1 MRVVVVGGG
10 IVGLAT
16 AFYLNARGVDVVLV
30 EREGDVARMTSK
42 GNAGV
47 ISPGCVTPWAAPGM
61 PLKILKYLWK
71 PQSPLVYRPQF
82 NRQQWKWLRR
92 WLGECAAERFRVN
105 KQRMQ
110 RIAYYSQA
118 CLAEFRAAHDVDYSR
133 TQGFLQVFRTRFDLD
148 MARPGIRVL
157 EDAGIVHLVLDGGQ
171 CAGVEPALRWS
182 AVEPVAGLYLPDDET
197 GDCAVFAGRLRMICE
212 AVGVE
217 FLFGTEV
224 SRLDRTADSVT
235 GVVIRSPDGTPRAL
249 VADAVVV
256 AGGVESC
263 GLLSPLGIELP
274 VYPVKGYSATLPV
287 KDSDKALRAA
297 VMDEALKTGMTR
309 MGPVVRV
316 AGTAELG
323 DSARTLRAKATA
335 TLINVVEDWFPEGVD
350 TRADPRFWVG
360 LRPMTPDGPPV
371 LGETPLR
378 NLFINTGHGS
388 TGWAM
393 AMGSGC
399 AVADVVTGRK
409 PAVDL
414 AGLTLERYC

>member
-10 IVGLAT
+10 IIGLAT
-16 AFYLNARGVDVVLV
+16 AFYLNARGVDVLLV
-30 EREGDVARMTSK
+30 EKEGDVARMTSK

-71 PQSPLVYRPQF
+71 PQSPLIYRPQF
-82 NRQQWKWLRR
+82 NRQQWKWVRR
-92 WLGECAAERFRVN
+92 WLGECAADRFRVN

-118 CLAEFRAAHDVDYSR
+118 CLAEFRGTHDVEYSR
-133 TQGFLQVFRTRFDLD
+133 TQGYLQVFRTRFDLD
-148 MARPGIRVL
+148 LARPGIGVL
-157 EDAGIVHLVLDGGQ
+157 EEAGIEHRVLDGGQ
-171 CAGVEPALRWS
+171 CAEVEPALLWS
-182 AVEPVAGLYLPDDET
+182 AVEPVAGLYLPNDET
-197 GDCAVFAGRLRMICE
+197 GDCAVFAGQLRTICE
-212 AVGVE
+212 GAGVE
-217 FLFGTEV
+217 FLFDAEV
-224 SRLDRTADSVT
+224 SRLESTADIVT
-235 GVVIRSPDGTPRAL
+235 GVVMRSPDGTSRVLA
-249 VADAVVV
+249 ADAVVV
-256 AGGVESC
+256 AGGVES
-263 GLLSPLGIELP
+263 GALLSPVGIELP

-287 KDSDKALRAA
+287 KDADKVLRAA

-309 MGPVVRV
+309 MGRVVRV

-323 DSARTLRAKATA
+323 DSGRTLRAEATA
-335 TLINVVEDWFPEGVD
+335 TLIKVIEDWFAEGVD

-371 LGETPLR
+371 LGATRLR
-378 NLFINTGHGS
+378 NLFINAGHGS

-399 AVADVVTGRK
+399 AVADVVVGRE
-409 PAVDL
+409 PAIDL
-414 AGLTLERYC
+414 AGLTLERYR